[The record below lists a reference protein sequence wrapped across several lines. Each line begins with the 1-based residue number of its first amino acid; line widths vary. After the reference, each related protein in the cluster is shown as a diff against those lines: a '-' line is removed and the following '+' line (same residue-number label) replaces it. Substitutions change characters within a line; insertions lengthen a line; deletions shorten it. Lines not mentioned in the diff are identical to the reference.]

1 MERIEQINYIKAPA
15 TLVYEALTTEEG
27 LGHVW
32 TNKLKVK
39 PETGFINEFDFNEG
53 YLTKMKIIELQENDK
68 VVWECIASDE
78 EWVGTG
84 ISFDLSEKNNVTT
97 VVLRHYN
104 WRELTD
110 YYRWCSYN
118 WAMFLYRLKGYCE
131 NEITSAY
138 QENKT

>member
-15 TLVYEALTTEEG
+15 TLVYKALTTEEG
-27 LGHVW
+27 LGQVW
-32 TNKLKVK
+32 TKKLKVK
-39 PETGFINEFDFNEG
+39 PEIGFINEFDFNEG
-53 YLTKMKIIELQENDK
+53 YLTKMKIIELHANDK

-84 ISFDLSEKNNVTT
+84 ISFDLSEKNNTTT

-104 WRELTD
+104 WKDMTD

-118 WAMFLYRLKGYCE
+118 WAMFLYRLKMYCE
-131 NEITSAY
+131 NE
-138 QENKT
+138 KTLP